1 MFNSILLKKKELKN
15 FLIAFIDDETND
27 EQSFTDFQKFIESLD
42 ILQKWCDF
50 LDLFSLL
57 SVIIA
62 NHYRS
67 INFYSKMEQIL
78 IFLKDKSKDFTPNQ
92 KLEVFNKTKN
102 NRQLLIFLFRTK
114 FLFFTELIQTDDQK
128 LFQIILNDKDEK
140 GIEYIFYLYSSIK
153 PNMNIQEKRTFFYCF
168 IINTL

>member
-1 MFNSILLKKKELKN
+1 MNVQQYLTEKKELQN

-50 LDLFSLL
+50 LDILSLL

-62 NHYRS
+62 NHYKS

-78 IFLKDKSKDFTPNQ
+78 IFLKNKSKDFNPMQ
-92 KLEVFNKTKN
+92 K
-102 NRQLLIFLFRTK
+102 RLIKSKITGSF
-114 FLFFTELIQTDDQK
+114 
-128 LFQIILNDKDEK
+128 
-140 GIEYIFYLYSSIK
+140 
-153 PNMNIQEKRTFFYCF
+153 
-168 IINTL
+168 